1 MAGIADPAPQAE
13 AYARENGFPYFKD
26 AEALLDKTKPDG
38 VIVAN
43 PNAMHRL
50 TALAC
55 IARGI
60 PAIIAESG
68 RCGLVEEEAIQRHVD
83 GVLNIWRTLGLLTD
97 RPPTVHEPPRTLSRF
112 EWLRSP
118 HEGIFLCEVRVSDKV
133 GKGQVLGRMVDLLG
147 NPLVEI
153 TSPDD
158 GVVLFV
164 VTSPA
169 IKRDGLLLGVG
180 VP

>member
-1 MAGIADPAPQAE
+1 MQNGPQ
-13 AYARENGFPYFKD
+13 RIF
-26 AEALLDKTKPDG
+26 
-38 VIVAN
+38 
-43 PNAMHRL
+43 
-50 TALAC
+50 
-55 IARGI
+55 
-60 PAIIAESG
+60 
-68 RCGLVEEEAIQRHVD
+68 
-83 GVLNIWRTLGLLTD
+83 
-97 RPPTVHEPPRTLSRF
+97 EPPRTLSRF

-118 HEGIFLCEVRVSDKV
+118 HEGIFLCDVCVSDKV